1 MRAIRPRIGTWPRL
15 LRFSSPFHRH
25 GHQSKR
31 CFHVGPAIGA
41 AIQGSQDLILSIHNV
56 THLPWYL
63 TIPLVALG
71 VNLLFRL
78 PFNIYTHRI
87 QQRRAEL
94 APILQAWTKRIGDDI
109 HRERVP
115 PSRRRAEAKARF
127 DRVTRRI
134 WRKFGLQEW
143 KLYGNLLGLPFW
155 LGGIDAIRRLC
166 GGPRGLLGRWVF
178 GPGEAEASTMAT
190 ATTEAAKGGAAA
202 ADAAI
207 PSSGTSSIPAG
218 SVPAADLP
226 SSTDGVA
233 QAISHAAAEP
243 SLTTGGC
250 LWFPDLTVADPWHIL
265 PLALSGIL
273 VLNLWPRSA
282 AGRRSLLNMG
292 STAAPSGQEPATSDN
307 NLTTGARFRA
317 GLHRGLMLVSL
328 MMGPLT
334 MDLPAALH
342 LYWISSSA
350 VSWATGNVLRR
361 LYPVGG
367 NAVEPCKGIELPV
380 IRGKRDEAAEVIK
393 FTKGTPPK
401 KAKR

>member
-1 MRAIRPRIGTWPRL
+1 MGAIRPRIGTRPRL
-15 LRFSSPFHRH
+15 LCSSFPLHRH
-25 GHQSKR
+25 GHQSKK
-31 CFHVGPAIGA
+31 CFHVGPAISA
-41 AIQGSQDLILSIHNV
+41 AIQGSQDLILSFHSI

-78 PFNIYTHRI
+78 PFNVYTHRI

-94 APILQAWTKRIGDDI
+94 GPILQAWTKRIGHDI

-115 PSRRRAEAKARF
+115 QSRRRAEAKARF

-134 WRKFGLQEW
+134 WGKFGLQEW

-155 LGGIDAIRRLC
+155 LVGIDALRRLC
-166 GGPRGLLGRWVF
+166 GGPRGLLGQWVF
-178 GPGEAEASTMAT
+178 GPSEVEASAMAT
-190 ATTEAAKGGAAA
+190 ATTEAAKGAAA

-218 SVPAADLP
+218 SVPAADLS
-226 SSTDGVA
+226 SSTDGVTEV
-233 QAISHAAAEP
+233 ISHVAAEP

-250 LWFPDLTVADPWHIL
+250 LWFPDLTVADPWHVL

-273 VLNLWPRSA
+273 VLNMWPRSA
-282 AGRRSLLNMG
+282 AGRRLLLNMG
-292 STAAPSGQEPATSDN
+292 STAAPAGQEPATSDN
-307 NLTTGARFRA
+307 NNLTRGARSRA
-317 GLHRGLMLVSL
+317 GLQRGLTLVAL

-350 VSWATGNVLRR
+350 VSWATANVLRQ

-367 NAVEPCKGIELPV
+367 NAVEPCKGMELPV
-380 IRGKRDEAAEVIK
+380 IRGTRDEAREVIK
-393 FTKGTPPK
+393 VTKGTALKRPK
-401 KAKR
+401 R

>member
-1 MRAIRPRIGTWPRL
+1 MEEFL
-15 LRFSSPFHRH
+15 V
-25 GHQSKR
+25 
-31 CFHVGPAIGA
+31 CFHVGPAIGT
-41 AIQGSQDLILSIHNV
+41 AIQGSQDLILSFHNV
-56 THLPWYL
+56 THLPWCL

-94 APILQAWTKRIGDDI
+94 TPILQAWIKRIGDDV

-115 PSRRRAEAKARF
+115 PSRRRAETKARF

-134 WRKFGLQEW
+134 WGKFGLQEW

-155 LGGIDAIRRLC
+155 LVGIDAIRRLC

-190 ATTEAAKGGAAA
+190 ATAEAAKGGAAA
-202 ADAAI
+202 ADTAI

-218 SVPAADLP
+218 SVPATDLS

-233 QAISHAAAEP
+233 EAISHVAAEP

-250 LWFPDLTVADPWHIL
+250 LWFPDLTVADPWHVL
-265 PLALSGIL
+265 PLVLSGIL

-282 AGRRSLLNMG
+282 AGRRQLLNMG
-292 STAAPSGQEPATSDN
+292 NTAAPGGQEPATSDN
-307 NLTTGARFRA
+307 NLTSGARFRA

-393 FTKGTPPK
+393 VAKGTPPK

>member
-1 MRAIRPRIGTWPRL
+1 MSID
-15 LRFSSPFHRH
+15 RH
-25 GHQSKR
+25 GHQPKR

-41 AIQGSQDLILSIHNV
+41 AIQGSQDLILSFHNI

-78 PFNIYTHRI
+78 PFNIYTHRV

-94 APILQAWTKRIGDDI
+94 TPILQAWTKRIGDDV

-115 PSRRRAEAKARF
+115 PSRRRADAKARF
-127 DRVTRRI
+127 DKVTKRI
-134 WRKFGLQEW
+134 WRKFGVQEW

-155 LGGIDAIRRLC
+155 LVGIDAIRRLC

-178 GPGEAEASTMAT
+178 GPGEAEAPTMVT

-202 ADAAI
+202 DAAI
-207 PSSGTSSIPAG
+207 PSSGTASIPAG
-218 SVPAADLP
+218 SVPSTDLS

-233 QAISHAAAEP
+233 AAISHVAAEP

-282 AGRRSLLNMG
+282 AGRRLLLNMG
-292 STAAPSGQEPATSDN
+292 SDTAAPGGREPASAADGN
-307 NLTTGARFRA
+307 NLARGARFRA
-317 GLHRGLMLVSL
+317 GLQRGLMLVSL

-367 NAVEPCKGIELPV
+367 FAVEPCKGIELPV
-380 IRGKRDEAAEVIK
+380 IRGKRDEVAEVTK
-393 FTKGTPPK
+393 VTKGTPPK
-401 KAKR
+401 KAQR